1 MATTKAQEQ
10 QREAI
15 NRFVKREDEAED
27 AEQER
32 SPYWRKRPDRKK

>member
-1 MATTKAQEQ
+1 MATANPKDQ

-15 NRFVKREDEAED
+15 DRFVKREDEAED

-32 SPYWRKRPDRKK
+32 PPYWRKRPDRKK